1 MRYQDLIEDVL
12 EFAVHLQALYA
23 GLLARHRTQ
32 LQEEVAT
39 EEARL
44 EHLHACGA
52 LAYLAYPAQ
61 GESRGGW
68 YHTPKR
74 ACCSGHGECSVDPWG
89 MVQHPIAVGTM
100 MCGEGL

>member
-52 LAYLAYPAQ
+52 LA
-61 GESRGGW
+61 
-68 YHTPKR
+68 
-74 ACCSGHGECSVDPWG
+74 
-89 MVQHPIAVGTM
+89 
-100 MCGEGL
+100 